1 MAPRTLR
8 DVYGFELNCT
18 DEQCN
23 IRERCAEKQAHQAAK
38 WAKYSEKKQLP
49 KGEKLKKLCR
59 KGIPPQYRPWVWMSL
74 SGAAEKQGE
83 HMANYYDA
91 MVHMGESTSEF
102 AHQIDL
108 DLARTFPANDYMSTE
123 EGQAALRRVL
133 LAFSAHQPQVGYCQ
147 SMNYLAAMLLLALD
161 RSEEKAFWVLVSLID
176 DGGILYQGMYSQNLV
191 GAHVE
196 MRSLQEL
203 VVAKLPRL
211 HQHFGKLGC
220 DMTIIATDWFLCLF
234 STSLPAETTMRCW
247 DALLSEG
254 AKVLYRV
261 ALALLKTHEE
271 LLLAQDNAGYVL
283 REMKLACA
291 AMHDRDALL
300 KVAFD
305 GVGSMPMARIREV
318 RSEKQAVVDVE
329 LARRG
334 RNKAVRDAVRE
345 SDRHAPFAAEG
356 LSSLADRIKN
366 AYAARLS
373 RSIEHR

>member
-1 MAPRTLR
+1 MIL
-8 DVYGFELNCT
+8 DVATKVALLGLT
-18 DEQCN
+18 PLLLVGLLKD
-23 IRERCAEKQAHQAAK
+23 KG
-38 WAKYSEKKQLP
+38 QLP

-59 KGIPPQYRPWVWMSL
+59 KGVPPQHRPWVWMSL
-74 SGAAEKQGE
+74 SGATERQRE
-83 HMANYYDA
+83 HMVNYYDA

-102 AHQIDL
+102 AHQIEL

-147 SMNYLAAMLLLALD
+147 GMNYLAAMLLLALE
-161 RSEEKAFWVLVSLID
+161 RSEEDSFWLLVSLID

-203 VVAKLPRL
+203 VDAKLPRL
-211 HQHFGKLGC
+211 RQHLEKLGC

-234 STSLPAETTMRCW
+234 STSLPSETAMRCW

-261 ALALLKTHEE
+261 ALALLKTHEDV
-271 LLLAQDNAGYVL
+271 LLAQDNAGYVL
-283 REMKLACA
+283 REMKLASA
-291 AMHDRDALL
+291 AVHDRDALL

-318 RSEKQAVVDVE
+318 RSVKQAVVDVE
-329 LARRG
+329 LARRD
-334 RNKAVRDAVRE
+334 RSRAVRDAVADSE
-345 SDRHAPFAAEG
+345 RHAPFVAEG
-356 LSSLADRIKN
+356 MSSLADRIKM
-366 AYAARLS
+366 AYAARLA